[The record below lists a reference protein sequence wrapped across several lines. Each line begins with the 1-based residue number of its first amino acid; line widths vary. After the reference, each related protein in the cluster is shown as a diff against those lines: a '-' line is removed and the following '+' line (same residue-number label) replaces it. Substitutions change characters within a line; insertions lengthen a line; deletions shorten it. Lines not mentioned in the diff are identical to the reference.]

1 MENITLNVE
10 GMSCGHCVSA
20 IENNVGELN
29 GVDSVKVSLE
39 DSKVDIAYDISKIEL
54 TEIKDV
60 IEDQGYDI
68 A

>member
-39 DSKVDIAYDISKIEL
+39 DGKVDIAYDVSKVEL

>member
-39 DSKVDIAYDISKIEL
+39 DGKVDIAYDISKVEL